1 MMSKLN
7 SLIQELKEVSDLRKE
22 SSSLLNKVSDLHN
35 EYAALIKEVS
45 CLLEGTNVDSEE
57 KTLQN
62 QFDEIIEKVEKLVK
76 QSVEK
81 INEAKINGQNAKDK
95 ENEANEKEKKIINNI
110 TNFSNQC
117 ETTGDKE
124 EKKFWDNL
132 KECIESYWVRS
143 EESQKRDEESIK
155 RDEESIKRDE
165 ESIKRD
171 EESIK
176 RDEESIKR
184 YEEVKGVF
192 DCKKNSN
199 TLKEHKKKYF
209 TKKRTHCYGFLGA
222 LTIVWLFFA
231 GNLFGLPLGIE
242 IGSSDTPKSVVLIVL
257 LCIVLIFIL
266 CIIIVLARRLHRINM
281 ALHKIDALIMRME
294 LSTDRDLGKPYRL
307 DRELEMIYRILES

>member
-165 ESIKRD
+165 ESIKR
-171 EESIK
+171 
-176 RDEESIKR
+176 
-184 YEEVKGVF
+184 YEEVKGFF

>member
-155 RDEESIKRDE
+155 RDEESIKR
-165 ESIKRD
+165 
-171 EESIK
+171 
-176 RDEESIKR
+176 

>member
-81 INEAKINGQNAKDK
+81 INEAKINEQNAKDK

-143 EESQKRDEESIK
+143 EESQKREVESIK
-155 RDEESIKRDE
+155 RN
-165 ESIKRD
+165 
-171 EESIK
+171 
-176 RDEESIKR
+176 EESIKR

-192 DCKKNSN
+192 DCQKNSN

-209 TKKRTHCYGFLGA
+209 TKKRTHCYGFLGV
-222 LTIVWLFFA
+222 LTIIWLFFA

-281 ALHKIDALIMRME
+281 ALHRIDALVMRMD

>member
-81 INEAKINGQNAKDK
+81 INEAKINEQNAKDK

-143 EESQKRDEESIK
+143 EESQKREVESIKRNEESIK
-155 RDEESIKRDE
+155 RN
-165 ESIKRD
+165 
-171 EESIK
+171 
-176 RDEESIKR
+176 EESIKR

-192 DCKKNSN
+192 DCQKNSN

-281 ALHKIDALIMRME
+281 ALHRIDALVMRMD

>member
-62 QFDEIIEKVEKLVK
+62 QFDEIIKKVEKLVK

-81 INEAKINGQNAKDK
+81 INEAKINEQNAKDK

-124 EKKFWDNL
+124 EKEIWDNL

-143 EESQKRDEESIK
+143 EESQKREVESIKRNEESIK
-155 RDEESIKRDE
+155 RN
-165 ESIKRD
+165 
-171 EESIK
+171 
-176 RDEESIKR
+176 EESIKR

-192 DCKKNSN
+192 DCQKNSN

-209 TKKRTHCYGFLGA
+209 TKKRTHCYGFLGV
-222 LTIVWLFFA
+222 LTIIWLFFA

>member
-22 SSSLLNKVSDLHN
+22 SSTLLNKGSDLQN
-35 EYAALIKEVS
+35 EYSALIKEVS
-45 CLLEGTNVDSEE
+45 CLLEGTNEDSEE

-155 RDEESIKRDE
+155 RDEESIKRDG
-165 ESIKRD
+165 
-171 EESIK
+171 
-176 RDEESIKR
+176 ESIKR

-209 TKKRTHCYGFLGA
+209 TKKRTHCYGFLGV
-222 LTIVWLFFA
+222 LTIVWLYFA
-231 GNLFGLPLGIE
+231 GNLLGFPLGID
-242 IGSSDTPKSVVLIVL
+242 IGSSDTPKYVVLIVL

-266 CIIIVLARRLHRINM
+266 CIIIVLSRRLHRINK
-281 ALHKIDALIMRME
+281 ALLKIDSLIMRME

>member
-81 INEAKINGQNAKDK
+81 INEAKINEQNAKDK

-143 EESQKRDEESIK
+143 EESQKREVESIKRNEESIK
-155 RDEESIKRDE
+155 RN
-165 ESIKRD
+165 
-171 EESIK
+171 
-176 RDEESIKR
+176 EESIKR

-192 DCKKNSN
+192 DCQKNSN

-209 TKKRTHCYGFLGA
+209 TKKRTHCYGFLGV
-222 LTIVWLFFA
+222 LTIIWLFFA

>member
-81 INEAKINGQNAKDK
+81 INEAKINEQNAKDK

-143 EESQKRDEESIK
+143 EESQKREVESIK
-155 RDEESIKRDE
+155 RN
-165 ESIKRD
+165 
-171 EESIK
+171 
-176 RDEESIKR
+176 EESIKR

-192 DCKKNSN
+192 DCQKNSN

-281 ALHKIDALIMRME
+281 ALHRIDALVMRMD

>member
-1 MMSKLN
+1 MR
-7 SLIQELKEVSDLRKE
+7 SL
-22 SSSLLNKVSDLHN
+22 
-35 EYAALIKEVS
+35 
-45 CLLEGTNVDSEE
+45 
-57 KTLQN
+57 
-62 QFDEIIEKVEKLVK
+62 
-76 QSVEK
+76 
-81 INEAKINGQNAKDK
+81 
-95 ENEANEKEKKIINNI
+95 
-110 TNFSNQC
+110 
-117 ETTGDKE
+117 
-124 EKKFWDNL
+124 
-132 KECIESYWVRS
+132 
-143 EESQKRDEESIK
+143 
-155 RDEESIKRDE
+155 
-165 ESIKRD
+165 
-171 EESIK
+171 
-176 RDEESIKR
+176 
-184 YEEVKGVF
+184 

>member
-81 INEAKINGQNAKDK
+81 INEAKINEQNAKDK

-143 EESQKRDEESIK
+143 EESQKREVESIK
-155 RDEESIKRDE
+155 RN
-165 ESIKRD
+165 
-171 EESIK
+171 
-176 RDEESIKR
+176 EESIKR

-192 DCKKNSN
+192 DCQKNSN

-209 TKKRTHCYGFLGA
+209 TKKRTHCYGFLGV
-222 LTIVWLFFA
+222 LTIIWLFFA

-281 ALHKIDALIMRME
+281 ALHRIDALVMRMD

-307 DRELEMIYRILES
+307 DRELEMVYRILES

>member
-143 EESQKRDEESIK
+143 EESQKREVESIKRNEESIK
-155 RDEESIKRDE
+155 RN
-165 ESIKRD
+165 
-171 EESIK
+171 
-176 RDEESIKR
+176 EESIKR

-192 DCKKNSN
+192 DCQKNSN

-281 ALHKIDALIMRME
+281 ALHRIDALVMRMD